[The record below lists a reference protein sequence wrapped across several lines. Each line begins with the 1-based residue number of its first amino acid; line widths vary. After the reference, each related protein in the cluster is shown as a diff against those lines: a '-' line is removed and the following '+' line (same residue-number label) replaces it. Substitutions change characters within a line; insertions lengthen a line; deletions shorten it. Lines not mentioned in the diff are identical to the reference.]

1 VGWFWDEYRANV
13 REYRRTWKRRLLRRL
28 VALLLVVLITP
39 IALLVRHLT
48 GSNAAGAIVAVS
60 LLLFAIFVWWWIE
73 DRLYEDADARYFAS
87 LEAEEAARHQPP
99 MAEPYPAATMA
110 QRHSAAFPVDSS
122 APIPAVL
129 VDEVPSAYASAR
141 PTNVQPIYP
150 PKYPQPM
157 PSAPHSGGSGWAVA
171 AAIVVGCVLLMCGG
185 VVGGGVLLIRGGSHA
200 QRSARQDVQDR
211 MDEVRRQHDEQMR
224 EIERRHQEMRE
235 RFERDRERMRRPG
248 W

>member
-1 VGWFWDEYRANV
+1 MGLFWDEYRANV

-48 GSNAAGAIVAVS
+48 GSNAAGAIVAVP

-87 LEAEEAARHQPP
+87 LDAEEAARHQPP
-99 MAEPYPAATMA
+99 MAHRHTAAL
-110 QRHSAAFPVDSS
+110 PVESN
-122 APIPAVL
+122 APITAML
-129 VDEVPSAYASAR
+129 VDEVPTAYAPAK
-141 PTNVQPIYP
+141 PPANVQPIYP